1 MTRHAVAWFE
11 VKAIPRFPD
20 YRSELCEQQPENGLA
35 LTFGTAQ
42 MLSVVVE
49 DGASGAAIEAAPGT
63 VIELMG
69 GDFHQ
74 QGKIFWDLAGGLPA
88 LIQRRFQVAD
98 AFFLRAIVTRI
109 TGWIVQ
115 GQHAEAGQDRI
126 HLLIIEGRT
135 VVPFEEQRWAVLT
148 KQTFEVGGDL
158 AAIEPVS
165 DQRPEPVA
173 RGEVLNGDDL
183 PAVTVFGGVNG
194 PGQSR
199 LEPVDVFHGQQEIPP
214 IILHQRPELTPGQAI
229 GELF

>member
-74 QGKIFWDLAGGLPA
+74 QGKIFWELAGGMPA

-109 TGWIVQ
+109 TG
-115 GQHAEAGQDRI
+115 
-126 HLLIIEGRT
+126 
-135 VVPFEEQRWAVLT
+135 
-148 KQTFEVGGDL
+148 
-158 AAIEPVS
+158 
-165 DQRPEPVA
+165 
-173 RGEVLNGDDL
+173 
-183 PAVTVFGGVNG
+183 
-194 PGQSR
+194 
-199 LEPVDVFHGQQEIPP
+199 
-214 IILHQRPELTPGQAI
+214 
-229 GELF
+229 